1 MLKIKNNGFT
11 LIELIIVT
19 IILGILAAVAIPKYL
34 SSVSQAE
41 KAVEDKVISDIAIGL
56 ENYAMEQLMLN
67 GRRSWPTN
75 PFHALETPPNGYDP
89 DYVEDETEVVDG
101 VWVFITFDEGLF
113 DYEGNV
119 YHGFIG
125 HQRKDNSRWVWL
137 YNKGIQSGDTAVV
150 GLITEYGWLEDSG
163 VPYN

>member
-19 IILGILAAVAIPKYL
+19 IILGILAVVAIPRYL

-41 KAVEDKVISDIAIGL
+41 KAVEDKAISDITIGL

-101 VWVFITFDEGLF
+101 VWVYITFDE
-113 DYEGNV
+113 
-119 YHGFIG
+119 
-125 HQRKDNSRWVWL
+125 
-137 YNKGIQSGDTAVV
+137 
-150 GLITEYGWLEDSG
+150 
-163 VPYN
+163 